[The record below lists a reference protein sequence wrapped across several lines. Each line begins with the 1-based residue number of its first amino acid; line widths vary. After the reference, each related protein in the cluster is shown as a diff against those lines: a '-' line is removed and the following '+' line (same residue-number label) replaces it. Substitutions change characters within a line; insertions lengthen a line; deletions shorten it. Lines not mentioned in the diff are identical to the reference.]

1 MEENKCEFCG
11 QCLKN
16 KYTLKT
22 HKLSSKFCLEIQ
34 RKNNTNVIDDLKKC
48 AYCLKSFSSNI
59 INNHLQICKIKKQTE
74 SNNDKEIIEKLRK
87 ELIEK
92 NSIITENDLKI
103 IKLEAQLDIIQKDHE
118 CLIEKDLKI
127 AKLEA
132 QLNIIQKDH
141 ECLIE
146 IAKQTKTTNNIT
158 NINNLAPYKIDVI
171 SDRFYRAEI
180 TKEHIMD
187 GQCGIARAIAP
198 CLLND
203 DGKRMIKCNDVSRG
217 VFSTIDDLANI
228 SHDYKARKLALAI
241 EPIAT
246 EKAYE
251 IIELH
256 ENKLSKSY
264 QLKLLKKEIKDYEEK
279 IEGIKSTLKGF
290 GEGTS
295 KYKYS
300 LQMIMNKEQYIEK
313 NMKLIKE
320 YEEEGIDEEDFDGN
334 LGVEAE
340 KLNNGMISIQ
350 EMKKD
355 TSKFSNTLASLVK
368 Y

>member
-1 MEENKCEFCG
+1 
-11 QCLKN
+11 
-16 KYTLKT
+16 
-22 HKLSSKFCLEIQ
+22 
-34 RKNNTNVIDDLKKC
+34 
-48 AYCLKSFSSNI
+48 
-59 INNHLQICKIKKQTE
+59 
-74 SNNDKEIIEKLRK
+74 
-87 ELIEK
+87 
-92 NSIITENDLKI
+92 
-103 IKLEAQLDIIQKDHE
+103 
-118 CLIEKDLKI
+118 
-127 AKLEA
+127 
-132 QLNIIQKDH
+132 
-141 ECLIE
+141 
-146 IAKQTKTTNNIT
+146 
-158 NINNLAPYKIDVI
+158 
-171 SDRFYRAEI
+171 
-180 TKEHIMD
+180 MD

-198 CLLND
+198 CLINN
-203 DGKRMIKCNDVSRG
+203 DGKKMIKCNDVSRG
-217 VFSTIDDLANI
+217 VFSTIDDLDNI
-228 SHDYKARKLALAI
+228 SQDYKARKLALAI

-264 QLKLLKKEIKDYEEK
+264 QLKLLKKEIKEYEEK
-279 IEGIKSTLKGF
+279 IEGIKATLKGF
-290 GEGTS
+290 SEGTS

-320 YEEEGIDEEDFDGN
+320 YEEEGIDEEDFYGN